1 MRVGIVNS
9 DTKVEGLPGLMS
21 VGMDPTT
28 QTREPFNPW

>member
-1 MRVGIVNS
+1 MGIVNS

-28 QTREPFNPW
+28 QTRKPFNPW